1 MLAPEAW
8 RRLVL
13 VQVVPARQVVARRV
27 RPSGDAVFGQ
37 GLVVN
42 DQDQLVAGKMGAVTV
57 DHLGRICLADVQ
69 RSAGLDER
77 PKTIV
82 VEGSMVIA
90 GPVGPDWCIRAS
102 GDVEVR
108 GFVNEATIVAGGS
121 VLVRGDVIGSGSGS
135 GSMIV
140 AGWDV
145 MLNQATDTEILA
157 GHHVAVAEQLRNC
170 TVTAGG
176 RILVGSPPMESGV
189 IGGGGVLHAGR
200 EVAVFRAGSTAG
212 FPPELIIGPMPSVA
226 GIDAGGDPAAQKQQ
240 LAGVLAEVTDR
251 LPRLE
256 GPRDSDDIT
265 ELRQTY
271 RSLWRLWI
279 REREL
284 LQLSD
289 GEACPER
296 VAVYGMLALGSQ
308 ITIGAKRITV
318 GHEMTGE
325 PVQFVAQSDRIVMQ
339 RAEPL
344 QRPANA
350 QPLRPAADPGQ
361 TQQAKRLAVKLPSS
375 MVHELDLVNMIDAE
389 GVEDTWAVLSR
400 LESELRLAEGRRSIR
415 RLLVKDPDTGT
426 VQGHCYRREDV
437 ARIATSIGIRVVQ
450 DPNAGR

>member
-1 MLAPEAW
+1 
-8 RRLVL
+8 
-13 VQVVPARQVVARRV
+13 
-27 RPSGDAVFGQ
+27 
-37 GLVVN
+37 
-42 DQDQLVAGKMGAVTV
+42 
-57 DHLGRICLADVQ
+57 
-69 RSAGLDER
+69 
-77 PKTIV
+77 
-82 VEGSMVIA
+82 
-90 GPVGPDWCIRAS
+90 
-102 GDVEVR
+102 
-108 GFVNEATIVAGGS
+108 
-121 VLVRGDVIGSGSGS
+121 
-135 GSMIV
+135 
-140 AGWDV
+140 
-145 MLNQATDTEILA
+145 
-157 GHHVAVAEQLRNC
+157 
-170 TVTAGG
+170 
-176 RILVGSPPMESGV
+176 
-189 IGGGGVLHAGR
+189 
-200 EVAVFRAGSTAG
+200 
-212 FPPELIIGPMPSVA
+212 
-226 GIDAGGDPAAQKQQ
+226 
-240 LAGVLAEVTDR
+240 
-251 LPRLE
+251 
-256 GPRDSDDIT
+256 
-265 ELRQTY
+265 
-271 RSLWRLWI
+271 
-279 REREL
+279 L

-318 GHEMTGE
+318 GHEITGE